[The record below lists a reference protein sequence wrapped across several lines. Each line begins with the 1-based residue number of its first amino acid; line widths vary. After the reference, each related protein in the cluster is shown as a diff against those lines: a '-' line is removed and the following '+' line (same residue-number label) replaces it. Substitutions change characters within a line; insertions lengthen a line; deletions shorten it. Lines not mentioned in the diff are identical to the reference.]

1 MALSLA
7 ASNPN
12 PAPSDGE
19 LLDAYS
25 STIATVAD
33 RVGPAVA
40 AVISKGRGMGSG
52 VAISP
57 DGLVVTNHH
66 VIDGATS
73 LEVAFPDGRRMS
85 AELLGADPDTD
96 LALLKAHG
104 AGLPAAILGDSSDAE
119 ARPDRG
125 GDRQPA
131 RLRFHRHGRRRLG
144 ARPFAGLAQR
154 PADRGRDP
162 DRRRAQSR
170 QFRRRAGVVGG
181 RRHRHQHRDD
191 PRRARHLLCGRQQ
204 HGALRGQRDPAPW
217 RRASRLARRRRRH
230 GGAAA
235 PRGGCGRSST
245 CARPWC
251 CIRSRRTGR
260 RRRPGCRPATSC
272 CRSAR
277 SRPAG
282 RTSCCGCL
290 PHAEI
295 GATITARIL
304 RGGRIVSLEVTP
316 ALRPPQPAKP
326 QAAGKRTG

>member
-12 PAPSDGE
+12 PAPST
-19 LLDAYS
+19 AS
-25 STIATVAD
+25 CSTPI
-33 RVGPAVA
+33 PARSQRSPTA
-40 AVISKGRGMGSG
+40 SARPSRAVISKGRGMGSG

-57 DGLVVTNHH
+57 DGLIVTNHH

-104 AGLPAAILGDSSDAE
+104 AGLPAAILGDSSALQ

-125 GDRQPA
+125 GDRQSA
-131 RLRFHRHGRRRLG
+131 RLRFDRHGRRRLG
-144 ARPFAGLAQR
+144 ARPLADVAQR

-181 RRHRHQHRDD
+181 RGHRHQHRDD

-230 GGAAA
+230 AWRCRAAS
-235 PRGGCGRSST
+235 PTRPGST

-251 CIRSRRTGR
+251 CIRSRRTDR

-277 SRPAG
+277 SRPAD
-282 RTSCCGCL
+282 RTSCCGL
-290 PHAEI
+290 LAAAEI
-295 GATITARIL
+295 GAPITARIL
-304 RGGRIVSLEVTP
+304 RGGRIVSLDVTP
-316 ALRPPQPAKP
+316 ARRPTQPIA
-326 QAAGKRTG
+326 QSANSD